1 MKKILVIEDQPEM
14 RDNIA
19 IILEME
25 GYHVLTADDGDE
37 GLQLARRKLPDLVIC
52 DVTMPGM
59 DGHEVLAALR
69 ASSATSSLP
78 FIYLTARGD
87 RADMREGM
95 NLGADDYLTKPVAR
109 EELLAAVTARL
120 SRHQTLLGA
129 RVEGPDFSSSAPL
142 EELGL
147 TPREAEVLL
156 WIAQGKGNADIAA
169 LLGMAEQTVKK
180 HVLHIFEK
188 LGVENRYAAGLR
200 AREVLGSP

>member
-147 TPREAEVLL
+147 TPREGEVLL

-200 AREVLGSP
+200 AREALGSP